1 MTAKFKSESKLLE
14 FIDSEIAWRK
24 KEIIDLK
31 SITLQS
37 RGRVSSKALV
47 LISYSHWEGFVKS
60 ISAAYLGYLR
70 FLAYPRERLSER
82 IIAPLILQLGGQMKV
97 KDKISLLNDI
107 LCDPTKKVDF
117 NIDRLVDTGSNL
129 NFEVLEKIMYNIGTN
144 AEHFDLHKQFI
155 DQQLLGT
162 RNSLAHGEERFVDPK
177 RSIEIADTV
186 MEMISR
192 YKTVVEN
199 MISTKDYFKQL

>member
-1 MTAKFKSESKLLE
+1 MATKIKSESKLFE

-31 SITLQS
+31 SVTLQS
-37 RGRVSSKALV
+37 QNRVNRKVLV

-60 ISAAYLGYLR
+60 ISRAYLSYLR
-70 FLAYPRERLSER
+70 FMSYPRERLSEK
-82 IIAPLILQLGGQMKV
+82 IIAPMLLQLGGQKH
-97 KDKISLLNDI
+97 KDKVNLLNDI
-107 LCDPTKKVDF
+107 LCDPTKKIDF
-117 NIDRLVDTGSNL
+117 NIDLLIDAESNL
-129 NFEVLEKIMYNIGTN
+129 NFEVLEKIMHNIGTN
-144 AEHFDLHKQFI
+144 ADHFDLHKQFI

-162 RNSLAHGEERFVDPK
+162 RNPLAHGEEKFIDHK

-186 MEMISR
+186 MDMISQ

-199 MISTKDYFKQL
+199 IVCTKDYFKRP